1 MSDQN
6 RKYYP
11 RGNENLK
18 DEVVFKISNNSD
30 HQNKFLVEKI
40 ETKNKKKF
48 IKQYKLDRNEV
59 NHLVFELKKKNI
71 SIISSEYIKNQ
82 NIQNYIIS
90 DHPEYSNNSVT
101 HLDSY
106 KKTITAKFNDE
117 IILNDNNFIMKHLDG
132 YDIQNIGYSQI
143 TPFENT

>member
-18 DEVVFKISNNSD
+18 DKIVFKISNNSD

-48 IKQYKLDRNEV
+48 IKQYKLDTKQV
-59 NHLVFELKKKNI
+59 NHLVFELRKKNI
-71 SIISSEYIKNQ
+71 SIISSENIQNQ
-82 NIQNYIIS
+82 NIQKSIIS
-90 DHPEYSNNSVT
+90 NHPEYSNNSIT
-101 HLDSY
+101 YLDSY
-106 KKTITAKFNDE
+106 KKTIASKLNNEINFN
-117 IILNDNNFIMKHLDG
+117 NDFSMEHLEG
-132 YDIQNIGYSQI
+132 YDIQNPGNFQI
-143 TPFENT
+143 FSFENT